1 MKRSLMSAGE
11 VVVIRDPAVAKLLAD
26 DTRRRILSL
35 LRYAE
40 MTPQQLAKV
49 LGKNVSSIT
58 HHLSVLE
65 QGGLVKVVKVS
76 KRGNLLV
83 KWYRATARRFIVSYE
98 LAEGLIPGSED
109 YASIVEERAK
119 AAAANL
125 AAMAPHLRD
134 KIPELAELI
143 RKVHVL
149 WIEAYEKAM
158 EKCPKEGDA
167 CTNDMTVKTLAAVLL
182 YKKPEYNATLKR
194 LAEVLGDLVG

>member
-1 MKRSLMSAGE
+1 MSAGD
-11 VVVIRDPAVAKLLAD
+11 VTIIRDPAVAKLLAD

-40 MTPQQLAKV
+40 MTPQQLARV

-65 QGGLVKVVKVS
+65 QNGLVRVVKVGQ
-76 KRGNLLV
+76 RGNLLV
-83 KWYRATARRFIVSYE
+83 KWYKATARRFIVSYE

-109 YASIVEERAK
+109 YASIIEERAK

-125 AAMAPHLRD
+125 VAMAPHL
-134 KIPELAELI
+134 KEKMPELAELI
-143 RKVHVL
+143 RRIHVL
-149 WIEAYEKAM
+149 WTEAYEKAM

-167 CTNDMTVKTLAAVLL
+167 CANDMLVKAIAAVLL
-182 YKKPEYNATLKR
+182 RRKPEYNAVVER
-194 LAEVLGDLVG
+194 LTEVLGVNLG